1 MYFFITQDL
10 ASLLCGH
17 VPKSWKDIFNIR
29 SKDGNC
35 NNVDCADEAEPLPVS
50 EWICRLYR
58 VVDGLSSH
66 ANRTVEKTNL
76 YDAYVWSNLQMLI
89 ESFMIRYARKEW
101 VDVATLS
108 FEAEF
113 VEPKEIIQDISSIY
127 LKGK

>member
-1 MYFFITQDL
+1 
-10 ASLLCGH
+10 
-17 VPKSWKDIFNIR
+17 
-29 SKDGNC
+29 
-35 NNVDCADEAEPLPVS
+35 
-50 EWICRLYR
+50 
-58 VVDGLSSH
+58 
-66 ANRTVEKTNL
+66 
-76 YDAYVWSNLQMLI
+76 MLI